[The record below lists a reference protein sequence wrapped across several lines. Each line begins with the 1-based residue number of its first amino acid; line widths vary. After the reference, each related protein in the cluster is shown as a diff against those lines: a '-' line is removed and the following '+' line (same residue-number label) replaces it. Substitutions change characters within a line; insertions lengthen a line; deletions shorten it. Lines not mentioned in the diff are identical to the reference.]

1 MPSINIHD
9 HYGGN
14 KQNRLIIREIVNA
27 AYKHLKLKT
36 KVVLSV
42 ILVSDD
48 EIRELNRTY
57 RMVDSATDVLSF
69 PTDGPDNEIGDIF
82 ISLDKVQS
90 QALEYNHSEER
101 ELAFLTLHGFLHCL
115 GYDHGNIEDEERMFS
130 LQKEIIESTRFK
142 KE

>member
-14 KQNRLIIREIVNA
+14 IQNRLIIREIVNA

-36 KVVLSV
+36 KIVLSV

-82 ISLDKVQS
+82 ISLDKVRM